1 MQVSYHRQFEKDI
14 EKYASPEQIQEI
26 FDLVWKLEQ
35 VDSLREIADI
45 KKLAGFKQYYR
56 YRMGEYRIGFSH
68 NETGIRLERF
78 LHRKDI
84 YKRYP

>member
-35 VDSLREIADI
+35 VDSLREITDI

-56 YRMGEYRIGFSH
+56 YRMDEYRIGFSYE
-68 NETGIRLERF
+68 NTSVRLERF